1 MDITLDVAQF
11 RQRFPQFAV
20 ATLFPSTTI
29 QTNWDMASLYI
40 TNPSDWTPCGSMSE
54 KATAL
59 ALQNMTAHLMAL
71 TCLNAGGAGGAAGI
85 TTAATIDKV
94 SVTLAS
100 PPYGTSQWRY
110 WLNLT
115 PYGQALLQLLEMQA
129 VGGFYFPGAPVV
141 GFRGARGQ
149 FK

>member
-1 MDITLDVAQF
+1 MDIQLDIPLF
-11 RQRFPQFAV
+11 RRRFPQFGV
-20 ATLFPSTTI
+20 AALFPDTAI
-29 QTNWDMASLYI
+29 QTNWDMASIYI
-40 TNPSDWTPCGSMSE
+40 TNPTAWTPCGALSE
-54 KATAL
+54 QAAAL

-71 TCLNAGGAGGAAGI
+71 ACLNANGNGQAGI
-85 TTAATIDKV
+85 TTAASIDKV

-129 VGGFYFPGAPVV
+129 AGGFYFPGAPVV
-141 GFRGARGQ
+141 GFRGAWGQ
-149 FK
+149 TR

>member
-1 MDITLDVAQF
+1 MDIQLDVTQF
-11 RQRFPQFAV
+11 RKRFPQFAI
-20 ATLFPSTTI
+20 ATVFPEATI

-40 TNPSDWTPCGSMSE
+40 TNPTTWSPCGAMSE
-54 KATAL
+54 GAQAL

-71 TCLNAGGAGGAAGI
+71 ACLNAAGAGAAGI
-85 TTAATIDKV
+85 TTGATIDKV

-129 VGGFYFPGAPVV
+129 AGGFYFPGAPVM
-141 GFRGARGQ
+141 GFRGAWGQ
-149 FK
+149 FR